1 MRKIE
6 SGIQKLLLINI
17 DLIAVLLGVH
27 YAVNVNEYSLNNIIV
42 AILGGEDDCISLILV
57 AASRSILSGCQLALT
72 DKYTTYTSSNLSEDN
87 APNVKA
93 YFDDNDQ
100 ITVLVVD
107 VNRNITQW

>member
-1 MRKIE
+1 MYVNSDDGVGVA
-6 SGIQKLLLINI
+6 SGSINLAYLF
-17 DLIAVLLGVH
+17 D
-27 YAVNVNEYSLNNIIV
+27 SDFCTLNKS
-42 AILGGEDDCISLILV
+42 ATGTEAQSKP
-57 AASRSILSGCQLALT
+57 ALT

-93 YFDDNDQ
+93 YFDDDDQ